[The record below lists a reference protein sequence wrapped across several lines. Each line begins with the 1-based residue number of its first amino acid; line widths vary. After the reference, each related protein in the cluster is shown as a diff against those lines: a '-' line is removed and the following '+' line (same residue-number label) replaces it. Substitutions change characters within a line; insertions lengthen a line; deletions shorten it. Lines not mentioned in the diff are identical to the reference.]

1 MHACSHRFALAF
13 LILPLFSIGGIAS
26 AAERGTAVG
35 LGRVLTAQGG
45 GQIFGFDINQA
56 GDEGVLASSVD
67 LPGGGRLATV
77 ETFDQDTGRITK
89 TVTRQQGNTSEYG
102 VDGIFAGDV
111 ALLTHYVT
119 PRGSIFPKRF
129 YETMNPVTAQQI
141 NGTWTPPLAN
151 IDVLMA
157 GTDQSTDETVLFVI
171 ELKRADRPSLVV
183 TDIAANTSKAIP
195 LDPALFGIGNSVH
208 LAQYTAANQ
217 AVLALSPDAG
227 TVRGRPPVIALVD
240 LDTGAME
247 RFDGYNNG
255 FFHSGFVNGLAV
267 DPETGIA
274 ATTTELNSQVEFY
287 DLNTKTG
294 IKAVQLPCT
303 TDTDQVH
310 SGSNIAVDPVN
321 KLFLVTETTYCDGRH
336 GSAIVVY
343 DEAGNFVEAIT
354 GFNFAIGEP
363 APVLNPSK
371 RMGWVFSGP
380 EGFSQLQQFFY

>member
-1 MHACSHRFALAF
+1 MRIAIG
-13 LILPLFSIGGIAS
+13 ILVSLLFSM
-26 AAERGTAVG
+26 AAVVHAAGPERAVG
-35 LGRVLTAQGG
+35 LGRVLTTRDG
-45 GQIFGFDINQA
+45 GQIFGFDINQH
-56 GDEGVLASSVD
+56 GDDGVLASAQT
-67 LPGGGRLATV
+67 LFGGRERVSV
-77 ETFDQDTGRITK
+77 ETFDQDNGRITK
-89 TVTRQQGNTSEYG
+89 SVVRETGRIHEYG

-119 PRGSIFPKRF
+119 PPGSIFPKRL
-129 YETMNPVTAQQI
+129 YQLMDPVSAQQI
-141 NGTWTPPLAN
+141 TGSWTPPLAD

-157 GTDQSTDETVLFVI
+157 GTDQSAAETVLFVI
-171 ELKRADRPSLVV
+171 ELKNQSRPELVV
-183 TDIAANTSKAIP
+183 TDVAANTSRVIP
-195 LDPALFGIGNSVH
+195 LNPSLFGLGNGPH
-208 LAQYTAANQ
+208 LAQYTAGNQ

-227 TVRGRPPVIALVD
+227 TVRGRPPLIVLVD
-240 LDTGAME
+240 LGTGGMTQ
-247 RFDGYNNG
+247 FDGYNNG

-287 DLNTKTG
+287 DLNTMTG

-303 TDTDQVH
+303 SDTDQVH

-321 KLFLVTETTYCDGRH
+321 KLFLVTEYSYCDGSH

-343 DEAGNFVEAIT
+343 DEAGNLVETIA

-371 RMGWVFSGP
+371 RMGWAFSGP
-380 EGFSQLQQFFY
+380 AGFSQLQQFFY

>member
-1 MHACSHRFALAF
+1 MRTGAALGLSVLLLVSVAD
-13 LILPLFSIGGIAS
+13 AAR
-26 AAERGTAVG
+26 AAEANAASG
-35 LGRVLTAQGG
+35 LGRVLTTRSG
-45 GQIFGFDINQA
+45 GQIFGFAINQA
-56 GDEGVLASSVD
+56 GNDGVLASSVD
-67 LPGGGRLATV
+67 LPGGGRLVTV

-89 TVTRQQGNTSEYG
+89 SVVRDIGTMHEYG
-102 VDGIFAGDV
+102 IDGIFAGDV

-119 PRGSIFPKRF
+119 PRGTIFAKRF
-129 YETMNPVTAQQI
+129 YETMDPVAAQRI
-141 NGTWTPPLAN
+141 NGTWTPPLKD

-157 GTDQSTDETVLFVI
+157 STDQSAAETVLFVI
-171 ELKRADRPSLVV
+171 ELKRGDRPSLVV
-183 TDIAANTSKAIP
+183 TDIAANASRAIP
-195 LDPALFGIGNSVH
+195 LDPSLFGLGNSPH
-208 LAQYTAANQ
+208 LAHYTAAHQ

-227 TVRGRPPVIALVD
+227 TVRGKPPVIVLVD
-240 LDTGAME
+240 LDTGAVDK
-247 RFDGYNNG
+247 FDGYNNG

-294 IKAVQLPCT
+294 IKAIQLPCT

-321 KLFLVTETTYCDGRH
+321 KLFLVTETTHCDGQH

-343 DEAGNFVEAIT
+343 DEAGNLVETIA

-371 RMGWVFSGP
+371 RMGWAFSGP
-380 EGFSQLQQFFY
+380 AGFSQLQQFFY

>member
-1 MHACSHRFALAF
+1 MRIA
-13 LILPLFSIGGIAS
+13 IGLLVLLLLSMAPATRG
-26 AAERGTAVG
+26 AEPGTAVG
-35 LGRVLTAQGG
+35 LGRVLTTRDG
-45 GQIFGFDINQA
+45 GQVFGFDINQN
-56 GDEGVLASSVD
+56 GDDGVLASAQTR
-67 LPGGGRLATV
+67 PGGRELVSV
-77 ETFDQDTGRITK
+77 ETFDQDSGRITK
-89 TVTRQQGNTSEYG
+89 SVVRELGTTHEYG

-111 ALLTHYVT
+111 SLLTHYVT
-119 PRGSIFPKRF
+119 PKGSIYPKRF
-129 YETMNPVTAQQI
+129 YQVMDPVAARQI
-141 NGTWTPPLAN
+141 NGTWTPPIN
-151 IDVLMA
+151 DIDVLMA
-157 GTDQSTDETVLFVI
+157 GTDQSAAETVLFVI
-171 ELKRADRPSLVV
+171 ELKRGDRPNLVV
-183 TDIAANTSKAIP
+183 TDIAANTSRAIP
-195 LDPALFGIGNSVH
+195 LDPVLFGVANSVH

-227 TVRGRPPVIALVD
+227 TVRGAPPLIVQVD
-240 LDTGAME
+240 PSTGATSQ
-247 RFDGYNNG
+247 FSGFNNG

-287 DLNTKTG
+287 DLDTMTG

-321 KLFLVTETTYCDGRH
+321 KLFLVTETTYCDGNH

-343 DEAGNFVEAIT
+343 DEAGNLIETIA

-371 RMGWVFSGP
+371 RMGWAFSGP
-380 EGFSQLQQFFY
+380 AGFSQLQQFFY

>member
-1 MHACSHRFALAF
+1 MPTDTHRLARAFGFSALLMF
-13 LILPLFSIGGIAS
+13 VFP
-26 AAERGTAVG
+26 AAADAAG
-35 LGRVLTAQGG
+35 LGRVLTTRSG

-56 GDEGVLASSVD
+56 GDDGVLASSVD
-67 LPGGGRLATV
+67 LPGGGRLVTV
-77 ETFDQDTGRITK
+77 ETFDQDSGRITK
-89 TVTRQQGNTSEYG
+89 SVVRESGATSEYG

-119 PRGSIFPKRF
+119 PRGSIYPKRF
-129 YETMNPVTAQQI
+129 YQTMNPVSARQI
-141 NGTWTPPLAN
+141 NGTWTPPLRN

-157 GTDQSTDETVLFVI
+157 GTDQSADETVLFVI
-171 ELKRADRPSLVV
+171 ELKRADRPNLVV
-183 TDIAANTSKAIP
+183 TDIAANTSRAIP
-195 LDPALFGIGNSVH
+195 LDPSLFGLGNSVH
-208 LAQYTAANQ
+208 MAQYTAANQ

-227 TVRGRPPVIALVD
+227 TVRGKPPVIALVD

-247 RFDGYNNG
+247 KFDGYNNG

-287 DLNTKTG
+287 DLNAKTG
-294 IKAVQLPCT
+294 IKAAQLPCT
-303 TDTDQVH
+303 SDTDQVH

-321 KLFLVTETTYCDGRH
+321 KLFLVTETTYCDGQH

-343 DEAGNFVEAIT
+343 DEAGNLVETIA

-371 RMGWVFSGP
+371 RMGWAFSGP
-380 EGFSQLQQFFY
+380 AGFSQLQQFFY

>member
-1 MHACSHRFALAF
+1 MRIA
-13 LILPLFSIGGIAS
+13 IGLLVLLLLSMAPATRG
-26 AAERGTAVG
+26 AEPGTAVG
-35 LGRVLTAQGG
+35 LGRVLTTRDG
-45 GQIFGFDINQA
+45 GQVFGFDINQN
-56 GDEGVLASSVD
+56 GDDGVLASAQTR
-67 LPGGGRLATV
+67 PGGRELVSV
-77 ETFDQDTGRITK
+77 ETFDQDSGRITK
-89 TVTRQQGNTSEYG
+89 SVVRELGTTHEYG

-119 PRGSIFPKRF
+119 PKGSIYPKRF
-129 YETMNPVTAQQI
+129 YQVMDPVAARQI
-141 NGTWTPPLAN
+141 NGTWTPPIN
-151 IDVLMA
+151 DIDVLMA
-157 GTDQSTDETVLFVI
+157 GTDQSAAETVLFVI
-171 ELKRADRPSLVV
+171 ELKRGDRPNLVV
-183 TDIAANTSKAIP
+183 TDIAANTSRAIP
-195 LDPALFGIGNSVH
+195 LDPVLFGVANSVH

-227 TVRGRPPVIALVD
+227 TVRGAPPLIVQVD
-240 LDTGAME
+240 LSTGATSQ
-247 RFDGYNNG
+247 FSGFNNG

-287 DLNTKTG
+287 DLDTMTG

-321 KLFLVTETTYCDGRH
+321 KLFLVTETTYCDGNH

-343 DEAGNFVEAIT
+343 DEAGNLIETIA

-371 RMGWVFSGP
+371 RMGWAFSGP
-380 EGFSQLQQFFY
+380 AGFSQLQQFFY